1 MGAPK
6 GTCLVRREGRARGT
20 MPLHMAKVR
29 SDTRGP
35 EGAADERACK
45 TRSTA
50 REGCHRTKPLVPE
63 TGPGGTNCAVKL
75 LTEEGG
81 NEPDPQ
87 ETRSGESHAMSRCEQ
102 PGLGS
107 THHSTREAAFCVG
120 GTRGDDESDV
130 KHTHRGS
137 S

>member
-6 GTCLVRREGRARGT
+6 GTCLVRREG

-45 TRSTA
+45 TRSTVERGMSQNQA
-50 REGCHRTKPLVPE
+50 TRSRNGSWRNELCCE
-63 TGPGGTNCAVKL
+63 TVDGR
-75 LTEEGG
+75 GG
-81 NEPDPQ
+81 NETDPQ
-87 ETRSGESHAMSRCEQ
+87 ESQSGESHAMSRCEQ
-102 PGLGS
+102 PERGS
-107 THHSTREAAFCVG
+107 THHSTREASFCVG

>member
-20 MPLHMAKVR
+20 MPLHVAKVR

-45 TRSTA
+45 IRSTA

-75 LTEEGG
+75 LTEEA
-81 NEPDPQ
+81 
-87 ETRSGESHAMSRCEQ
+87 ETSLILRR
-102 PGLGS
+102 PG
-107 THHSTREAAFCVG
+107 AAKV
-120 GTRGDDESDV
+120 TP
-130 KHTHRGS
+130 
-137 S
+137 

>member
-1 MGAPK
+1 MQDPEHG
-6 GTCLVRREGRARGT
+6 ERG
-20 MPLHMAKVR
+20 MSQNQA
-29 SDTRGP
+29 
-35 EGAADERACK
+35 
-45 TRSTA
+45 TRSSSGSW
-50 REGCHRTKPLVPE
+50 RNELCCEIVD
-63 TGPGGTNCAVKL
+63 GG
-75 LTEEGG
+75 GG

-102 PGLGS
+102 PGRGS
-107 THHSTREAAFCVG
+107 THHSTREAAFCVV